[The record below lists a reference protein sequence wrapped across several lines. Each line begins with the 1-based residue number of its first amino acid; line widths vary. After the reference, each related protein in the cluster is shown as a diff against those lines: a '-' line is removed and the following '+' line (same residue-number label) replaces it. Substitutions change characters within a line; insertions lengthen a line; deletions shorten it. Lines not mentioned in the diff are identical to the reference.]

1 MIKSVS
7 AGGSNIGVFSPGR
20 VQERT
25 QTPFPKLGGKELL
38 GEEKTGESR
47 KLLVAGAKMTADV
60 QSIIEEENG
69 VVRLNADGDRLEVSQ
84 RAISLAKERVY
95 S

>member
-7 AGGSNIGVFSPGR
+7 AGGSNIGGPSPRR
-20 VQERT
+20 VREQT
-25 QTPFPKLGGKELL
+25 QTPFPKLGRKELL
-38 GEEKTGESR
+38 GEEKTGDSR
-47 KLLVAGAKMTADV
+47 KLLVAGAKMTMDI